1 MAASLPPDDPLLDFT
16 SSLAPA
22 HFAWLEAESRAL
34 PMAGIRLPTTMAVVL
49 VQLSRMAP
57 GTHQRILAAQ
67 AGIDPTVLARLL
79 DRCESEG
86 LAQRKLS
93 HGDRRLKEV
102 ELLPAGRALAD
113 RIELDVTD
121 PQGRSP

>member
-1 MAASLPPDDPLLDFT
+1 
-16 SSLAPA
+16 
-22 HFAWLEAESRAL
+22 
-34 PMAGIRLPTTMAVVL
+34 MAGIRLPTTMAVVL